1 MSNLE
6 ASYKLILKELRKISE
21 KENLYFKP
29 IKPKLSDIELIS
41 LIILTEFKS
50 IDSEHQLFR
59 EIKGFEIESK
69 IERSVYNRRKR
80 KLFPFIEEIRMK
92 MVKKFN
98 KFENYFVVDS
108 MPLEV
113 CKIARSSRS
122 KICKEVDYAI
132 PNKGFCASQ
141 NLHFYGYKLHA
152 ICSISGVF
160 QSFDLSPA
168 SVHDI
173 HYLQDIKKQ
182 MSDCVLLGDKGY
194 LSQTIQL
201 DLFNQVNIQLET
213 PKRKN
218 QKDYKP
224 QFYQFKKYRKRIET
238 LFSQLCDQFMIRRNY
253 AKTFEGFKTRI
264 LAKITTLTTIQYL
277 NKFVFNR
284 NINNLKINLVQ

>member
-6 ASYKLILKELRKISE
+6 ASYKLILIELRKIAE
-21 KENLYFKP
+21 FENMYFKP

-41 LIILTEFKS
+41 LMILAEFKS
-50 IDSEHQLFR
+50 IDSENQLFR
-59 EIKGFEIESK
+59 DIKGF
-69 IERSVYNRRKR
+69 NRRKR
-80 KLFPFIEEIRMK
+80 KLFPFMEEIRMK
-92 MVKKFN
+92 MVEKFN
-98 KFENYFVVDS
+98 EFETFFVVDS

-113 CKIARSSRS
+113 CKISRSSRS
-122 KICKEVDYAI
+122 KICKETDYAI

-152 ICSISGVF
+152 VCSINGVF

-173 HYLQDIKKQ
+173 HYLQDIKMQ
-182 MSDCVLLGDKGY
+182 LSDCVILADKGY
-194 LSQTIQL
+194 LSSTIQL
-201 DLFNQVNIQLET
+201 DLFKEVNIQLET

-224 QFYQFKKYRKRIET
+224 QFYPFKKYRKRIET

-253 AKTFEGFKTRI
+253 AKTFQGYKTRI
-264 LAKITTLTTIQYL
+264 LTKITTLTAIQYL
-277 NKFVFNR
+277 NRFVFNR
-284 NINNLKINLVQ
+284 NINKLKINLVG